1 MYSYIYLT
9 LFNKTTFYLVFML
22 TGHIL
27 GKTAFYVISLF
38 TGILLFFFNIQD
50 NKKKNNNNIITDN
63 VFIVLYS
70 IT

>member
-1 MYSYIYLT
+1 
-9 LFNKTTFYLVFML
+9 ML

-38 TGILLFFFNIQD
+38 TGILFFFFNIQG
-50 NKKKNNNNIITDN
+50 NKKKKNNNIVTDN